1 MKIENKE
8 SRYNTHIVTTHGA
21 YIWNLYSGYIMQ
33 ENSMATLLSENNEI
47 YRKAHFYVA
56 DEIDEIELIEKEEHK
71 LICNRDN
78 YFRMTI
84 MLTKLCNYNCVY
96 CYQETH
102 NSEVI
107 SDEVIVTITQYV
119 KNHLDK
125 FNYKGIRV
133 NWYGGEPLLCIDS
146 IRKITHSLI
155 AICKNKNI
163 SYKASMETNGSLL
176 LDAGESFVKET
187 FLDQVQITVDG
198 MLDYYTHV
206 KKATCDNFESV
217 VMALTKFCDIIDI
230 KVRINYDDFHKNEVY
245 KLINYLLDERKLNK
259 KIKIYVAPIVIS
271 SENFSAKQERNGK
284 YWMFMKEFVP
294 YYTNKYGEGTL
305 IYEKPIR
312 RRIYCSSVMTDSI
325 VVDYRGRIFN
335 CSHDC
340 SNQIRCRGYIGDEH
354 WLDNVYEK
362 VIHSKECKECSFFPV
377 CMGGCLSERVEK
389 NQIINCEAYKD
400 YMKSIMKFILEKNNV
415 KFLQ

>member
-1 MKIENKE
+1 
-8 SRYNTHIVTTHGA
+8 
-21 YIWNLYSGYIMQ
+21 
-33 ENSMATLLSENNEI
+33 
-47 YRKAHFYVA
+47 
-56 DEIDEIELIEKEEHK
+56 
-71 LICNRDN
+71 
-78 YFRMTI
+78 
-84 MLTKLCNYNCVY
+84 
-96 CYQETH
+96 
-102 NSEVI
+102 
-107 SDEVIVTITQYV
+107 
-119 KNHLDK
+119 
-125 FNYKGIRV
+125 
-133 NWYGGEPLLCIDS
+133 
-146 IRKITHSLI
+146 
-155 AICKNKNI
+155 
-163 SYKASMETNGSLL
+163 
-176 LDAGESFVKET
+176 
-187 FLDQVQITVDG
+187 

-245 KLINYLLDERKLNK
+245 NLINYLLDERKLNK

-294 YYTNKYGEGTL
+294 YY
-305 IYEKPIR
+305 
-312 RRIYCSSVMTDSI
+312 RIYCSSVMTDSI
-325 VVDYRGRIFN
+325 VVDYMGRIFN

-354 WLDNVYEK
+354 WLGNVYEK